1 MRAGALERH
10 TLERHNEQKVVGG
23 SLAEK
28 RFGDLTTAEL
38 KKVARKYPTDPML
51 RKYAKAKLSLE
62 EMSGEQEPQ
71 PCLPL
76 RLVSADTEAGSTP
89 WKRAKKIGQDFVVW
103 IASRRLRAC
112 VLIICLLLL
121 LKPPLSSLLGKY
133 VVKSVRIIF
142 RRLCDLIAL
151 ILEGLLDEVIYQ
163 LDRLFKEA
171 LPVDMQ
177 NAEIPV
183 KTAYLLSHAFS
194 AVLGAAFSL
203 LTARLP
209 LHRAQGA

>member
-1 MRAGALERH
+1 MRAGA
-10 TLERHNEQKVVGG
+10 LERHNEQKVVGG

-103 IASRRLRAC
+103 IFASRRLRAC
-112 VLIICLLLL
+112 VLITCLLLL

-151 ILEGLLDEVIYQ
+151 ILEGLLDEAIYQ